1 MYVYDTDDFLV
12 KPLFSIA
19 GLATQIVFISRFQ
32 GNAKGILLDIGD
44 GTCRDLL
51 DNNLDFS
58 WFNTICISH
67 GHYDHMGGLYS
78 FLGVKRMLGH
88 TAEVTIIY
96 PEGCKEVENMV
107 NGIMNNYPDSMPYPI
122 TLKPVNSKEK
132 SSISVDDDI
141 IVNSFPVVHRG
152 STMKPGVLPLIPAC
166 GFQIHEKSK
175 NFKIAFS
182 GDTAPTD
189 ILYELFSSDVDI
201 GFIEATHP
209 YEAWVKD
216 KVNRFHLIESEAV
229 EFSKN
234 CKNPV
239 LIHKLPSHVLEN
251 SNENRIKN

>member
-1 MYVYDTDDFLV
+1 MFVYDTKDFFV

-19 GLATQIVFISRFQ
+19 GLATQIVFISRFKEP
-32 GNAKGILLDIGD
+32 KGILMDVGD
-44 GTCRDLL
+44 GACRDIL
-51 DNNLDFS
+51 DNKFDFS

-88 TAEVTIIY
+88 TSEVTIIY
-96 PEGCKEVENMV
+96 PDGCKEVETIV
-107 NGIMNNYPDSMPYPI
+107 NGIINNYHDSMSFPI
-122 TLKPVNSKEK
+122 TLKPVSAKVK
-132 SSISVDDDI
+132 DSIMVDDDI
-141 IVNSFPVVHRG
+141 TVNSFPVIHRG

-166 GFQIHEKSK
+166 GYQIQSKSK

-189 ILYELFSSDVDI
+189 ILYELFDSDVDI

-209 YEAWVKD
+209 SDDWVKD
-216 KVNRFHLIESEAV
+216 KVNRFHLIESEAI

-239 LIHKLPSHVLEN
+239 LIHKLPSHVLADN
-251 SNENRIKN
+251 SENRINS